1 MKLDYTKEQRYYK
14 AQKRVKD
21 IKGFYTHLTVYC
33 IVIPVI
39 IFMNLKF
46 EPQFHWFWFPMMG
59 WGIGLIFGGFKAFAY
74 NPFLGRN
81 WEERKIQEYMNEDSK
96 QYWE

>member
-1 MKLDYTKEQRYYK
+1 MESNYTEQQRYFK

-21 IKGFYTHLTVYC
+21 IKGFYSHLTVYC

-46 EPQFHWFWFPMMG
+46 EPRFHWFWFSVLG
-59 WGIGLIFGGFKAFAY
+59 WGSGLLIHWLTVFGLNLLGIGK
-74 NPFLGRN
+74 N
-81 WEERKIQEYMNEDSK
+81 WEERKIKEFMNENN
-96 QYWE
+96 